1 MKIDIKAIQEMFT
14 NLDNFDKLDTLVIG
28 VYCQLGD
35 EHCNRLYDNYYNNC
49 DSDDKQILDIMNKK
63 CRLVNFFSYYSG
75 KLSVKLLDSTD
86 ELLQCKNGSDLVKFI
101 FS

>member
-1 MKIDIKAIQEMFT
+1 MKIDIKAVQEMFT

-28 VYCQLGD
+28 VYCQLD
-35 EHCNRLYDNYYNNC
+35 DKQRNKLYDNYYNNC
-49 DSDDKQILDIMNKK
+49 DSDDKQILDIMNEK

-86 ELLQCKNGSDLVKFI
+86 ELLQCKNASDLVKYI